1 MSGHLGNSIIVT
13 SLPRDQ
19 KPRIHWDG
27 ISLYLDGKSS
37 GRYVN
42 AANEPD
48 VIGLEPGVM

>member
-1 MSGHLGNSIIVT
+1 MDIKEIRAL

-37 GRYVN
+37 GRYTN
-42 AANEPD
+42 AANVPD
-48 VIGLEPGVM
+48 VIRSKTGVIGT